1 MYTRICHSR
10 EMNTDAINPVMFIGW
25 ISMSSCFVVKLQNDD
40 HQAWHAFIY
49 IWAALGYKFLPDI
62 Y

>member
-1 MYTRICHSR
+1 MYTHICHSR

-25 ISMSSCFVVKLQNDD
+25 ISKSSCFVVKLQNVD
-40 HQAWHAFIY
+40 HQKHDMLY